1 MGSTLI
7 GTVKEFEDDNDD
19 WVEYMERVEHFFLAN
34 DIDDDDKKRSI
45 LLSSCRAK
53 TYKLFSSFSSQEMW
67 HGQF

>member
-34 DIDDDDKKRSI
+34 DIDDDNKKKGDRATFYFVDI
-45 LLSSCRAK
+45 TQLLWCK
-53 TYKLFSSFSSQEMW
+53 DIQVV
-67 HGQF
+67 Q